1 MGLFGKNKIG
11 NGLSLREVKKL
22 TEAYTEAVYLIA
34 ETDTTKQYFRAVV
47 GQDVIDAYNNAQ
59 QTQAAIANKLIA
71 ADPGFREQLEA
82 LNDDIYNSVEDMLRK
97 EYGEKP
103 EPDPDYIIEMQEKH
117 PDVMRDMTIC
127 GVASLGMMSKAKT
140 AREEGDQESADK
152 LDYLSARAMDDMLD
166 IGDSISLHVNE
177 IQLYVQDIYNG
188 FIDDES
194 FDTIDDVMK
203 VYIHKFYKE

>member
-1 MGLFGKNKIG
+1 
-11 NGLSLREVKKL
+11 
-22 TEAYTEAVYLIA
+22 
-34 ETDTTKQYFRAVV
+34 
-47 GQDVIDAYNNAQ
+47 
-59 QTQAAIANKLIA
+59 
-71 ADPGFREQLEA
+71 
-82 LNDDIYNSVEDMLRK
+82 
-97 EYGEKP
+97 
-103 EPDPDYIIEMQEKH
+103 
-117 PDVMRDMTIC
+117 MRDMTIC

-140 AREEGDQESADK
+140 AREEGDHESADK
-152 LDYLSARAMDDMLD
+152 LDYLSDRAMNDMLD